1 VEIMTLAGQNASV
14 ILSRKQ
20 LVTDCSVCVLLLCY
34 LRKPDANILDERNS
48 KPAGSK
54 GFDDVL

>member
-1 VEIMTLAGQNASV
+1 VEIMTLVGQNACY
-14 ILSRKQ
+14 LKQ
-20 LVTDCSVCVLLLCY
+20 EAISNRLFCVLLLRY

-48 KPAGSK
+48 RPAGSK